1 MFQLIYKNRVVAGSN
16 RVTSPTEEN
25 PEFLQKALSFCHT
38 WVAGRQEFDQ
48 QTSGST
54 GAPKII
60 KISREAMIASAEA
73 TGKFFQTNSKSIL
86 LCCLNP
92 AYIAGK
98 MMLVRALVWNCPII
112 LEEPTS
118 NPLRDLDTNLSPD
131 FIALVPLQMEAILAN
146 EKNLAKIKAIKHII
160 LGGAPVSLSL
170 KENLIDHGIKAYQTF
185 GMTETVSHIALGK
198 LNNNPLTY
206 ETLPGVQIS
215 TDERGCLN
223 ILSPMSGPQAIQTND
238 IVEILDQDRF
248 IWKGRADFVINSG
261 GVKLHPE
268 ELESKAEKII
278 ETVFPGARFFYMGI
292 PHPKLGEML
301 TLWIENEG
309 HSEMQKTRLEEFLN
323 LNFHTYERPKEINFS
338 SKFVETPNGKINK
351 LASAQ

>member
-1 MFQLIYKNRVVAGSN
+1 MFQLIYNNRVFTGAE
-16 RVTSPTEEN
+16 RVDSPSEEK
-25 PEFLQKALSFCHT
+25 PGFLQEALSFCNA
-38 WVAGRQEFDQ
+38 WIAGRQEFDQ

-54 GAPKII
+54 GTPKII

-73 TGKFFQTNSKSIL
+73 TGKFFQTNSETTL

-98 MMLVRALVWNCPII
+98 MMLVRAMVWNCPII

-118 NPLRDLDTNLSPD
+118 NPLRDLDANLSPD
-131 FIALVPLQMEAILAN
+131 FLALVPLQMEAILSN
-146 EKNLAKIKAIKHII
+146 ENSLAKIKAINNTI
-160 LGGAPVSLSL
+160 LGGAPVGFAL
-170 KENLIDHGIKAYQTF
+170 KEKLIENEIKAYQTF

-198 LNNNPLTY
+198 LDKNPLTY
-206 ETLPGVQIS
+206 ETLPGVQIG

-223 ILSPMSGPQAIQTND
+223 ILSPMSGPNPIQTND
-238 IVEILDQDRF
+238 IVEILDRNRF

-268 ELESKAEKII
+268 QLESKAEKII
-278 ETVFPGARFFYMGI
+278 KAIFPEARYFYIGKT
-292 PHPKLGEML
+292 HPKLGEML

-309 HSEMQKTRLEEFLN
+309 HSEMQKGRLEELLN
-323 LNFHTYERPKEINFS
+323 LNFHPYERPKEINFS
-338 SKFVETPNGKINK
+338 SKFVETPSGKINK